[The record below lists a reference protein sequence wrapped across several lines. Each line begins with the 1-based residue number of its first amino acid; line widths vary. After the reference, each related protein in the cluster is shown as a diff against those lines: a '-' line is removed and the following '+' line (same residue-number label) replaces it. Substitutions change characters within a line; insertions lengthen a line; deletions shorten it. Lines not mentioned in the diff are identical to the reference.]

1 MATHYKLVFRGAIQ
15 ADQHAAVV
23 RPRLQA
29 MLKASD
35 AQMDVM
41 FSGQPV
47 TLKKAVDEATAE
59 RYLDAFTK
67 AGAKLELA
75 QVAAPAAQNK
85 QPAAQNKQPAAQN
98 KQPAAALK
106 EPVAASTRESSTTPE
121 SSSAFGL
128 AEVGADLISA
138 TERPPEVEASVT
150 TSHLTLASPGTTLA
164 DSESTESM
172 APAPVDT
179 SHLQLDQPGVQ
190 LGMPA
195 PEVTDADLGFDFD
208 FELGEVG
215 EVLGESRPEVDPQL
229 PDLSHLELESQPAD

>member
-85 QPAAQNKQPAAQN
+85 QPAA
-98 KQPAAALK
+98 ALK

-164 DSESTESM
+164 DSESSESM

-190 LGMPA
+190 LGVPA
-195 PEVTDADLGFDFD
+195 PEVTDADLGFNFD

-229 PDLSHLELESQPAD
+229 PDLSHLELETQPAD

>member
-85 QPAAQNKQPAAQN
+85 QPAAQNKQPAA
-98 KQPAAALK
+98 ALK

-164 DSESTESM
+164 DSESPESM
-172 APAPVDT
+172 TPAPVDI

-190 LGMPA
+190 LGVPA
-195 PEVTDADLGFDFD
+195 PEITDADLGFEFD

-229 PDLSHLELESQPAD
+229 PDLSHLKLETQPAD

>member
-1 MATHYKLVFRGAIQ
+1 MATHYRLVFRGAIQ

-23 RPRLQA
+23 RPRLQT

-75 QVAAPAAQNK
+75 QVAAPAAPHKQPVAPAEQPVAPSE
-85 QPAAQNKQPAAQN
+85 QPAASAQPASI
-98 KQPAAALK
+98 
-106 EPVAASTRESSTTPE
+106 ASE

-138 TERPPEVEASVT
+138 SERPPEVAASVT

-164 DSESTESM
+164 DSDGEGAN

-190 LGMPA
+190 LGVPA
-195 PEVTDADLGFDFD
+195 PEVTDADLGFNFD

-229 PDLSHLELESQPAD
+229 PDLSHLELETQPAD

>member
-85 QPAAQNKQPAAQN
+85 QPAA
-98 KQPAAALK
+98 ALK

-164 DSESTESM
+164 DSESPESM
-172 APAPVDT
+172 TPAPVDI

-190 LGMPA
+190 LGVPA
-195 PEVTDADLGFDFD
+195 PEITDADLGFEFD

-229 PDLSHLELESQPAD
+229 PDLSHLKLETQPAD

>member
-75 QVAAPAAQNK
+75 QVAAPVA
-85 QPAAQNKQPAAQN
+85 PAE
-98 KQPAAALK
+98 QPAAADK
-106 EPVAASTRESSTTPE
+106 QPVAPSEQPAASAQPASTASE
-121 SSSAFGL
+121 SSSSFGL

-138 TERPPEVEASVT
+138 SERAPEVEASVT

>member
-75 QVAAPAAQNK
+75 QVAAPAAPNK
-85 QPAAQNKQPAAQN
+85 QPAAPNKQPAAT
-98 KQPAAALK
+98 PK
-106 EPVAASTRESSTTPE
+106 EPVAVSTRESSTTPE

-164 DSESTESM
+164 DSESPESM
-172 APAPVDT
+172 TPAPVDT

-190 LGMPA
+190 LGVPA
-195 PEVTDADLGFDFD
+195 PEITDADLGFEFD

-229 PDLSHLELESQPAD
+229 PDLSHLKLETQPAD

>member
-75 QVAAPAAQNK
+75 QVAAPAAPNK
-85 QPAAQNKQPAAQN
+85 QPAAPNKQPAAT
-98 KQPAAALK
+98 PK
-106 EPVAASTRESSTTPE
+106 EPVAVSTRESSTTPE

-164 DSESTESM
+164 DSESSESM

-190 LGMPA
+190 LGVPA
-195 PEVTDADLGFDFD
+195 PEVTDADLGFNFD

-229 PDLSHLELESQPAD
+229 PDLSHLELETQPAD